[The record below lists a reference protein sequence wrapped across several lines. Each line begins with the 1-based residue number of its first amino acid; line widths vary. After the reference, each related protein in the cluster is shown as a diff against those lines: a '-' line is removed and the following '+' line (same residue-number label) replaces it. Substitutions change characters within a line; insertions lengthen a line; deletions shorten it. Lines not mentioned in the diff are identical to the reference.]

1 MKILDQRPEFWQAS
15 GTKLFHCRMGCTN
28 NSLSF
33 GPTSYKMEIASVLFL
48 YEVGPDVIDFQK
60 IVTEADYR
68 LMKIL
73 L

>member
-1 MKILDQRPEFWQAS
+1 
-15 GTKLFHCRMGCTN
+15 MGCTN

-48 YEVGPDVIDFQK
+48 YEVEPDAIDFQK
-60 IVTEADYR
+60 GVTEADYR

>member
-1 MKILDQRPEFWQAS
+1 
-15 GTKLFHCRMGCTN
+15 MGCSN
-28 NSLSF
+28 KSLSL

-48 YEVGPDVIDFQK
+48 YEVGPDAIDFQK
-60 IVTEADYR
+60 RVTEADYR